1 MKKLTT
7 LMLLFAVTFI
17 SHVYAREASD
27 MSDFNIANIRESQHK
42 MDKLKQRLKDFETNI
57 LKKDSSFKPQFDQLK
72 AIVDDSWRLL
82 EKTIKEL
89 TERKFISVE
98 SYNYYLDLLATYK
111 NQISLIQKEI
121 NNRRYLWPW
130 RSCKTVKNTLNEL
143 AIAVESELRDA
154 IIIAPFPQKKGL

>member
-111 NQISLIQKEI
+111 NQISEGNKQ
-121 NNRRYLWPW
+121 
-130 RSCKTVKNTLNEL
+130 S
-143 AIAVESELRDA
+143 
-154 IIIAPFPQKKGL
+154 